1 MTPLLKM
8 TLHIESILQ
17 KYNRY

>member
-1 MTPLLKM
+1 MTSLLKM